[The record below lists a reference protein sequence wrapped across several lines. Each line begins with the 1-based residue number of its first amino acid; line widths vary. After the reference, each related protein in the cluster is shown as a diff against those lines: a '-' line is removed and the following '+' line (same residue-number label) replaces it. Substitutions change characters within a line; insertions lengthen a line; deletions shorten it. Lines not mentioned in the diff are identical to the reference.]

1 MASRAVLSGNYGPSV
16 WAAEINVATEGN
28 RLSISGKVPFSESDL
43 KLSDDLF
50 LIYLQNRES
59 SNKGARNKSA
69 HLEFANAR
77 NDEDLIAFV
86 RRFGPVAASEVN
98 LGGYAD
104 NGAGDMASRETINA
118 FQGLKELRREQGI
131 YRMCLRLLSEL
142 TRGEKDAS
150 LTVMRECASFIVP
163 SVSEWLRDW
172 KKECVSRDH
181 KKQGPPFWQFQTA
194 NYNALRHFQAGCA
207 SEPSGLAGYDPFSAG
222 HEVLCG
228 ILNAF
233 PTKIEFLLDR
243 PIETVPYESLLY
255 GVRPLLYLILRHEYL
270 TQIGIDICANPV
282 CARLFVIERLHQ
294 RFCDEDCSR
303 RFRQRQ
309 YWANRGSRRRAQ
321 RRTKK
326 SRLKRKR
333 SK

>member
-1 MASRAVLSGNYGPSV
+1 MAPRTILSGNYGPSV
-16 WAAEINVATEGN
+16 WAAEINVAVEGS
-28 RLSISGKVPFSESDL
+28 RLSISGKVPFSDSDL

-59 SNKGARNKSA
+59 SNKGAKNKSA
-69 HLEFANAR
+69 HLEFANAQ
-77 NDEDLIAFV
+77 NDEDLIAFI

-98 LGGYAD
+98 LVRYSGD
-104 NGAGDMASRETINA
+104 GAEGLASREIINGV
-118 FQGLKELRREQGI
+118 QGLKELRHEQGI
-131 YRMCLRLLSEL
+131 YRSCLRLLSEL
-142 TRGEKDAS
+142 TRGEKVAS
-150 LTVMRECASFIVP
+150 LAVIRECASFIVP
-163 SVSEWLRDW
+163 GVSQWLRDW
-172 KKECVSRDH
+172 NKECVSRDH
-181 KKQGPPFWQFQTA
+181 KNQGPPFWQFRTE
-194 NYNALRHFQAGCA
+194 NYNALLHFQAVTA
-207 SEPSGLAGYDPFSAG
+207 FEPSGLAGYDPFRAG

-233 PTKIEFLLDR
+233 PTTIEFLLER

-270 TQIGIDICANPV
+270 TQIGMDVCANPA
-282 CARLFVIERLHQ
+282 CGRLFVIERLHQ

-326 SRLKRKR
+326 NRLKRKR